1 MKAFLTCLLAILL
14 VAAFARAEKVEFKNG
29 DKLDVKILE
38 DSGSKLVVEHP
49 QLGRMVIEKDELKPK
64 AKPKPGL
71 LGTSFMKG
79 WSRNL
84 GAGWAGSSG
93 NSSESSV
100 NASLAASRSTEAF
113 RGDFSSAY
121 FFANKDSAR
130 ITNEFF
136 ANYQH
141 NIIIRESRFFVFAQG
156 RYQYD
161 QFQAWHHRIS
171 SSGGLGYDIVKAK
184 AFMLNGELGFGFA
197 RTWGSERDWSPE
209 GVVGLAM
216 TWKPLER
223 HSLSADVTYYPDF
236 SELPE
241 FRLLANAG
249 YTMGIT
255 QVEGLSL
262 QIGAKNEYDSG
273 QPDKNN
279 NLKYYG
285 NLVYDF

>member
-14 VAAFARAEKVEFKNG
+14 VATFARAEKVEFKNG

-64 AKPKPGL
+64 EKPKPGL

-84 GAGWAGSSG
+84 GAGWAGSTG
-93 NSSESSV
+93 NSSQANI
-100 NASLAASRSTEAF
+100 NASLAASRSTDSF
-113 RGDFSSAY
+113 RGKFSSSY
-121 FFANKDSAR
+121 FFAMKDSAR

-136 ANYQH
+136 ADYQH
-141 NIIIRESRFFVFAQG
+141 NFIIRESKYFVFVES

-161 QFQAWHHRIS
+161 QFQAWGHRLS
-171 SSGGLGYDIVKAK
+171 SSGGIGYDIVKSK
-184 AFMLNGELGFGFA
+184 TFTFNGKFGSGVA
-197 RTWGSERDWSPE
+197 RTWGTERDWSPE
-209 GVVGLAM
+209 GVLGLSL
-216 TWKPLER
+216 TWKPIDR
-223 HSLSADVTYYPDF
+223 HSLTADVTYYPDF
-236 SELPE
+236 AKLPE
-241 FRLLANAG
+241 FRLLANAA

-255 QVEGLSL
+255 RIGGLSL
-262 QIGAKNEYDSG
+262 KVGAKNEYDSG
-273 QPDKNN
+273 QPDKKN